1 MTRTD
6 QYGPDEYTTK
16 DTVTVLAF
24 AAGGGGVAIAAYLL
38 FWLVANPSRPPVE
51 VVEILLAGGAGS
63 TPFFA
68 FMSAGLLSG
77 LVAGGYA
84 VGNVTMRKLVRLG
97 ANLLIMAFGASIG
110 LVAGAVIYVL
120 FTVLADPSVGFA
132 DAVGRL
138 PVAVGDAA
146 DPFTAFLLAG
156 ALAGAVASAYLLGRH
171 LMDRLA
177 RGSAGAVLGAAAGL
191 TVFAAAYVIVNQPES
206 AAPSAWLI
214 LVAQGIYSG
223 SALEYTFI
231 ALGAGVGT
239 LMSRYSWRLYG
250 LFTLV
255 SLVSV
260 VLGYIF
266 YTLTVTL
273 PLVPRGDL
281 FFSIVLFAAEAFTLT
296 MVILYSFYTLDVSAR
311 KRWRRSPSGAQFSP
325 YHLPK
330 VAFHVPAYNEP
341 PEMVIET
348 LEKLLAVDYPEEQFV
363 VMMLDDSTDEEKR
376 RPLERFCR
384 QNGVKYVHREQ
395 RGGYK
400 AGALNH
406 ALDYTPDDV
415 ELIAVIDA
423 DYQVEPEY
431 LRETV
436 GYFVDPQLAWVQ
448 TPQDYRNRDQSF
460 LTEQYYLADAYFY
473 RTVLPSRNEENSII
487 FCGTMGILRKDA
499 LVGAGGWGETFITED
514 AELSVR
520 LLDRQWKSLYINK
533 TYGRGLIPATYD
545 GYKQQHHRWAF
556 GGAKILRGRYKD
568 ILFGNFTGRQ
578 KFDYMVSSVHWMD
591 GLFVIGVG
599 LAVLLLG
606 LGSLLDL
613 DFVTH
618 HNREVLMIGLV
629 PLFLLIDGVARTH
642 MALRKTMGLGFGSTL
657 RVMGMWFSVKF
668 SNMFASLKALIGF
681 NVPFAR
687 TPKAPETQVSR
698 GEAAKRSLQMTAFET
713 TVSLIFLA
721 TSVALAVKL
730 GTAGSVTATD
740 AQMTRLFLIFWL
752 TYYALVF
759 AAAPVYAYLSYV
771 TFRPDHE
778 IETTA
783 QPTPAAG
790 VA

>member
-1 MTRTD
+1 MTR
-6 QYGPDEYTTK
+6 GPETYSPQ
-16 DTVTVLAF
+16 DTAKVLAF
-24 AAGGGGVAIAAYLL
+24 TAGGGGVAFIAYVL
-38 FWLVANPSRPPVE
+38 FWLIANPSRPPADA
-51 VVEILLAGGAGS
+51 IGHLLAGGS
-63 TPFFA
+63 NVRLFFA

-77 LVAGGYA
+77 LIAGGYSA
-84 VGNVTMRKLVRLG
+84 GNLTMHKLVRLG
-97 ANLLIMAFGASIG
+97 ANMLIMSFGAVIG
-110 LVAGAVIYVL
+110 LVAGAGLYVL
-120 FTVLADPSVGFA
+120 FTVLTQPGVGMA
-132 DAVGRL
+132 DAVARL
-138 PVAVGDAA
+138 PNALGDPN

-156 ALAGAVASAYLLGRH
+156 AVAGAISSAYLLGRH

-191 TVFAAAYVIVNQPES
+191 TVFSAAYVIVNQPES
-206 AAPSAWLI
+206 AAPTAWLI
-214 LVAQGIYSG
+214 LVAQGVYSG
-223 SALEYTFI
+223 STLEFVFV
-231 ALGAGVGT
+231 ALGAGLGA

-255 SLVSV
+255 SLVCV

-266 YTLTVTL
+266 YTLAVTL
-273 PLVPRGDL
+273 PLVPPDDL
-281 FFSIVLFAAEAFTLT
+281 PFSILLFAAEAFTLT

-311 KRWRRSPSGAQFSP
+311 KRWRRSPTGAQFSP

-341 PEMVIET
+341 PELVIET
-348 LEKLLAVDYPEEQFV
+348 LERLLAVDYPEEQFV
-363 VMMLDDSTDEEKR
+363 VMMLDDSTDESKR
-376 RPLERFCR
+376 KPLEEFCR
-384 QNGVKYVHREQ
+384 QNGVVYVHREQ

-400 AGALNH
+400 AGALNN
-406 ALDYTPDDV
+406 ALQYTPDDV

-436 GYFVDPQLAWVQ
+436 GYFVDSELAWVQ
-448 TPQDYRNRDQSF
+448 TPQDYRNRHQSF

-487 FCGTMGILRKDA
+487 FCGTMGILRKQA
-499 LVGAGGWGETFITED
+499 LVEAGGWGEEFITED

-520 LLDRQWKSLYINK
+520 LLDRQWRSLYINK

-578 KFDYMVSSVHWMD
+578 KFDYMVSSIHWMD
-591 GLFVIGVG
+591 GLFVLGVG
-599 LAVLLLG
+599 MAVLLLG

-613 DFVTH
+613 EFVTH
-618 HNREVLMIGLV
+618 HNREILMIGLV

-642 MALRKTMGLGFGSTL
+642 MALRKTIGLGFGSTL

-668 SNMFASLKALIGF
+668 SNMFASLKALVGF

-687 TPKAPETQVSR
+687 TPKAPETRVGR
-698 GEAAKRSLQMTAFET
+698 GEAFKRSLQMTAFET
-713 TVSLIFLA
+713 TIALLFIATALGLA
-721 TSVALAVKL
+721 IRVFAEGGVPE
-730 GTAGSVTATD
+730 VR
-740 AQMTRLFLIFWL
+740 MTRLFLVFWL
-752 TYYALVF
+752 SYYALVF

-771 TFRPDHE
+771 TFRPDDE
-778 IETTA
+778 VES
-783 QPTPAAG
+783 TPMPAAPAG
-790 VA
+790 VAQ